1 MTKTAIDTMTIATE
15 ITRLES
21 QRDALDQRWRRIRHA
36 GVETPEQGR
45 ERDSEL
51 AAVEVQYRDVEVAL
65 ARLHV
70 EATERRLASVDDVDL
85 EVMRRAEAEY
95 QAAKT
100 AYDEIMHLHQGAHRR
115 RRDAEADLKHAR
127 RTLAEAEHAL
137 EQRRQRQAEVESRP
151 VRGVLPAAMWI
162 GDGRH

>member
-1 MTKTAIDTMTIATE
+1 MASTTIDTATE

-21 QRDALDQRWRRIRHA
+21 ERDALDQKWRRLRHA

-45 ERDSEL
+45 ERDLEL
-51 AAVEVQYRDVEVAL
+51 AGVEVSYRDVEVQL

-70 EATERRLASVDDVDL
+70 ESVERRLASVDDVDPDA
-85 EVMRRAEAEY
+85 MARAESEY
-95 QAAKT
+95 QAAKV
-100 AYDEIMHLHQGAHRR
+100 AYDEIMHLKQGAYRR

-127 RTLAEAEHAL
+127 RTLAEAEHTL

-151 VRGVLPAAMWI
+151 VRNVLPAAMWI
-162 GDGRH
+162 GDGRR